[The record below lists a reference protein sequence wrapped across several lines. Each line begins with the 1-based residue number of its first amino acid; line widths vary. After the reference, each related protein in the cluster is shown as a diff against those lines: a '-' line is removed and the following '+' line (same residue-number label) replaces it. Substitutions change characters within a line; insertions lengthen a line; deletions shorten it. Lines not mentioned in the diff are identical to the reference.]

1 MAQLNVSFL
10 DLIKDE
16 VASDVNVFGPV
27 GDMTSLCKLDT
38 CLVVLVSECWV
49 FHWDFSAQIAG
60 SLGRELLG
68 CRRSELG
75 T

>member
-10 DLIKDE
+10 DLIKDK

-38 CLVVLVSECWV
+38 CLVVLVNECWV
-49 FHWDFSAQIAG
+49 FHWDSQ
-60 SLGRELLG
+60 LR
-68 CRRSELG
+68 
-75 T
+75 